1 MIYMLRLDGYA
12 QKRMIDMNE
21 NQQWAHNEL
30 KNLIK
35 NSPSYE
41 DQAFYR
47 GLNQLML
54 KQAQRLINATGE
66 LDGRSW
72 ADK

>member
-1 MIYMLRLDGYA
+1 
-12 QKRMIDMNE
+12 MNE
-21 NQQWAHNEL
+21 NQQWAHQEL
-30 KNLIK
+30 TNLIK
-35 NSPSYE
+35 TSANYE

-47 GLNQLML
+47 ALD
-54 KQAQRLINATGE
+54 QAMGEQAHRLARATAE

>member
-1 MIYMLRLDGYA
+1 
-12 QKRMIDMNE
+12 MNE
-21 NQQWAHNEL
+21 NQQWAHEEL
-30 KNLIK
+30 KKLMK
-35 NSPSYE
+35 NSPTYE

-47 GLNQLML
+47 ALDQLL
-54 KQAQRLINATGE
+54 LRQAQRLSSAAGE

>member
-1 MIYMLRLDGYA
+1 MTEEKLFSQIWMLSEWPTRPIRLTYI
-12 QKRMIDMNE
+12 QFNVMS
-21 NQQWAHNEL
+21 
-30 KNLIK
+30 
-35 NSPSYE
+35 SPTYE

-47 GLNQLML
+47 ALDQLML
-54 KQAQRLINATGE
+54 KQAQRLINAAGE

>member
-1 MIYMLRLDGYA
+1 
-12 QKRMIDMNE
+12 MIDVDE
-21 NQQWAHNEL
+21 NQKWAHKEL
-30 KNLIK
+30 AELIK
-35 NSPSYE
+35 NSPTYE

-47 GLNQLML
+47 ALDQLML
-54 KQAQRLINATGE
+54 KQAQRLTNATGE

>member
-1 MIYMLRLDGYA
+1 
-12 QKRMIDMNE
+12 MNE

>member
-1 MIYMLRLDGYA
+1 
-12 QKRMIDMNE
+12 MNE
-21 NQQWAHNEL
+21 NQQWAHEEL
-30 KNLIK
+30 TKLMKIAQHMK
-35 NSPSYE
+35 

-47 GLNQLML
+47 ALDQLML
-54 KQAQRLINATGE
+54 RQAQRLINAAGE

>member
-1 MIYMLRLDGYA
+1 
-12 QKRMIDMNE
+12 MNE
-21 NQQWAHNEL
+21 NQQWVHEEL
-30 KNLIK
+30 TKLMK
-35 NSPSYE
+35 NSPTYE

-47 GLNQLML
+47 ELDQLML
-54 KQAQRLINATGE
+54 KQVQRLINAAGE